1 MENMCNDSP
10 MFDFVEQAAGKEVRV
25 PLSAATSQAA
35 PEVKHVPEGPS
46 KADLVAQFAAE
57 FNGDFGEIEFDDL
70 NENVPISDLARM
82 SLTV

>member
-1 MENMCNDSP
+1 MC
-10 MFDFVEQAAGKEVRV
+10 AGG
-25 PLSAATSQAA
+25 
-35 PEVKHVPEGPS
+35 PEGPS